1 MTEKEYIS
9 DTEKINRDELTNLL
23 KTCPIPEDQLLANMG
38 IFLTSKNLSRILF
51 MNDIYQ
57 KVVEVPGIVMEFGTR
72 WGQNTTIFSTLR
84 GIYDPFNRHRKVV
97 CFDTFTGFPNVTVED
112 GTSELMKVGSVSTTQ
127 NYEEYLAKVLSCHEK
142 LNPIEHLKKFEIV
155 KGDVM
160 ETLPKYLKEYPETII
175 SLAYFDMDLYQPTKS
190 CLRSIRE
197 RMPKGSIV
205 AFDELSDKDSPGE
218 TLALMDTHGV
228 FNVTL
233 RRPRYTSRVSYF
245 VVE

>member
-9 DTEKINRDELTNLL
+9 DTEKINLAELTNLL

-127 NYEEYLAKVLSCHEK
+127 NYEE
-142 LNPIEHLKKFEIV
+142 
-155 KGDVM
+155 
-160 ETLPKYLKEYPETII
+160 
-175 SLAYFDMDLYQPTKS
+175 
-190 CLRSIRE
+190 
-197 RMPKGSIV
+197 
-205 AFDELSDKDSPGE
+205 
-218 TLALMDTHGV
+218 
-228 FNVTL
+228 
-233 RRPRYTSRVSYF
+233 
-245 VVE
+245 